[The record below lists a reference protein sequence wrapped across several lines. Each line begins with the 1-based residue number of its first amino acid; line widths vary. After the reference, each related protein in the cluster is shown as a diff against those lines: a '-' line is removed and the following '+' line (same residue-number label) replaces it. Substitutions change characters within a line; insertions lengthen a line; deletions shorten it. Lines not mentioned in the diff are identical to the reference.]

1 MRLTGYNQDEL
12 IVLNI
17 FNLCLE
23 DWFHEIGEFDDQL
36 EVWGG
41 ENIEISLRN
50 WMCGGNMII
59 LPERILIFYEFLYQ
73 ICETKLTFRLV
84 LESVSRVSKK

>member
-1 MRLTGYNQDEL
+1 
-12 IVLNI
+12 
-17 FNLCLE
+17 
-23 DWFHEIGEFDDQL
+23 
-36 EVWGG
+36 
-41 ENIEISLRN
+41 
-50 WMCGGNMII
+50 MCGGNMII